1 MNADMGHPSIFKI
14 CQILSSH
21 SRNKQIMFK
30 YATAPAATQTP

>member
-1 MNADMGHPSIFKI
+1 MNVEMGHPCMFKI

-21 SRNKQIMFK
+21 PTNKQIMLR